1 MLKEAEE
8 EVEQLP
14 TQITED
20 EAFIECLRGIDR
32 SAPTLRFVPP
42 PPAQQRKLGTIREIA
57 KPSTQR
63 N

>member
-14 TQITED
+14 TRITEY
-20 EAFIECLRGIDR
+20 EAFIEWLRGLNR

-42 PPAQQRKLGTIREIA
+42 PAQQRK
-57 KPSTQR
+57 PH
-63 N
+63 